1 MSYTAIVGLQWGDEG
16 KGKVIDYLAKDYDAV
31 VRFQGGANAG
41 HTVYVKGKR
50 FSFHTL
56 PSGLLRED
64 VIGIIGSGVVID
76 PESFKKEV
84 EELKS
89 QVGDLEGRLFVD
101 PRAHIVM
108 PYHKIE
114 DALFELHSEKPIGTT
129 RKGIGPANRDRYARL
144 GIRVGDVL
152 RPAYLKEYINRAY
165 DFNRRIVESYGVKF
179 IEREEIWNFLMEF
192 AEYINPF
199 VSDTVL
205 LLEDLEKSGARIL
218 LEGAQGTYLDINYGT
233 YPFVTSS
240 HTISGGAAVG
250 SGIAP
255 WKIKRVIGVFKAYTT
270 RVGEGPFPTEERSEI
285 GEMLKNEGDEFGTTT
300 GRARRCGWL
309 DIPLIHYASIIN
321 GVTDLFI
328 TKVDVLERIGIYRAA
343 IEYKIFEERV
353 SFPPA
358 YSEDWYNIKPV
369 YKDFPSWE
377 DMIGEI
383 EGILKIYVRFVST
396 GKEREEVIERKG
408 G

>member
-1 MSYTAIVGLQWGDEG
+1 MPYTAIVGLQWGDEG

-41 HTVYVKGKR
+41 HTVYVNGKK
-50 FSFHTL
+50 FSFHIL

-64 VIGIIGSGVVID
+64 VVGIIGPGVVID
-76 PESFKKEV
+76 PESFKNEV
-84 EELKS
+84 EGLYPH
-89 QVGDLEGRLFVD
+89 VGDLKGRLFVD

-108 PYHKIE
+108 PYHKLE
-114 DALFELHSEKPIGTT
+114 DALFEAHSEKPIGTT
-129 RKGIGPANRDRYARL
+129 KRGIGPANRDKYARL
-144 GIRVGDVL
+144 GIRIGDIL
-152 RPAYLKEYINRAY
+152 RPSYLKEHINRAY
-165 DFNRRIVESYGVKF
+165 DFNKRIVESYGESF
-179 IEREEIWNFLMEF
+179 FDRDELWDLLMEF
-192 AEYINPF
+192 AEYVKPF
-199 VSDTVL
+199 VADTVL

-218 LEGAQGTYLDINYGT
+218 LEGAQGTYLDVSFGT

-240 HTISGGAAVG
+240 HTISGSATVG

-270 RVGEGPFPTEERSEI
+270 RVGEGPFPTEEISEI
-285 GEMLKNEGDEFGTTT
+285 GERMKEEGGEFGTTT

-321 GVTDLFI
+321 GVTDLFV
-328 TKVDVLERIGIYRAA
+328 TKVDVLEKIGIYRAA
-343 IEYKIFEERV
+343 VEYKLFGERI

-358 YSEDWYNIKPV
+358 YSEDWYHIEPV
-369 YKDFPSWE
+369 YKDYPSWE
-377 DMIGEI
+377 EMINEI
-383 EGILKIYVRFVST
+383 EGILKVEVRFVST
-396 GKEREEVIERKG
+396 GKDREEVIERKG